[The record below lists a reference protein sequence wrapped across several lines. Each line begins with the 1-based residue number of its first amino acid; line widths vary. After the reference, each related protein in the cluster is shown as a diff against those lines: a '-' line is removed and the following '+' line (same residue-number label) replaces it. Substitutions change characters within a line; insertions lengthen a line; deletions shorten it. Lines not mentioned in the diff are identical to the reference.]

1 MSHPV
6 TISPSPELLAP
17 AGSLEAFFAAL
28 DNGADAVYLGL
39 KDFSARAKAKNF
51 TLADLEKML
60 AYARSRQRRVYVT
73 LNTLVKERELPQLVE
88 TLAALEA
95 LAVDAVILQDLA
107 VWRLARRHFP
117 ALELHA
123 STQLTIHNAAG
134 ARQLEQMGFARVV
147 LARELSLE
155 EIAAIR
161 RQASIGLEH
170 FVHGAHCFSL
180 SGQCSFSSWLG
191 GMSGNR
197 GRCAQ
202 PCRRRYR
209 HSGGDGYHF
218 SPNDLS
224 AIELLPELAAA
235 GISSLKI
242 EGRMKSA
249 EYVAS
254 VVRAYRQVLDA
265 APTARQGAVGAAREL
280 LKGSFGRLPTRGF
293 LTGPAPAD
301 MVQPHLHGATG
312 RMLGRLESCAAG
324 RMTFV
329 TREGLRRGDRLRVQ
343 PASDRPGTGFT
354 IREMSLGQRS
364 VNQAA
369 AGSRVS
375 VGTPPEA
382 AFRKG
387 DMVFQV
393 ASGETATVSEA
404 ACRKRLAAARSAPA
418 TIDLSISFPD
428 TGIIE
433 LAASG
438 AGVALTRRYPLTC
451 YPASERPLSVASL
464 EKVFRRSGELPV
476 ALGAL
481 QAGSLPAVVIPPSEL
496 NGVRRAFYE
505 ELAGA
510 LGAGRDRSKAERLQK
525 ALADLLPASTP
536 RTVAKA
542 TLCVGLGAPR
552 DLHVLRDAGV
562 DEVALPLTVGALA
575 RLETGG
581 RGDARQLN
589 RIVWELPPA
598 IFDGDWPAFQN
609 EVTALTGRGFRRF
622 RLQNLGQF
630 QLFPEGASLELE
642 AGARLFSLNS
652 QALLAWREFGCAGAV
667 ACLEDDRDNL
677 ADLLRRPAGIPLA
690 VTVYANPVLMVSR
703 IPLKGVKPERPLV
716 SDRGEGYRVSQ
727 RGGLT
732 SVRPE
737 QDFSLLGHLGELR
750 AAGCSRFLVELA
762 HLGPF
767 SPAGR
772 QVLAALG
779 KDQPLAGSSPFN
791 YLLGMT

>member
-1 MSHPV
+1 M
-6 TISPSPELLAP
+6 
-17 AGSLEAFFAAL
+17 EAFFAAL
-28 DNGADAVYLGL
+28 DSGADAVYLGL
-39 KDFSARAKAKNF
+39 KEFSARAKAKNF
-51 TLADLEKML
+51 TLAELEKML
-60 AYARSRQRRVYVT
+60 AYARRQQRRIYVT

-88 TLAALEA
+88 TLGALEA
-95 LAVDAVILQDLA
+95 MAVDAVILQDLA

-134 ARQLEQMGFARVV
+134 VRMLEGMGFTRVV
-147 LARELSLE
+147 LARELSLD

-161 RQASIGLEH
+161 RETAIGLEH

-224 AIELLPELAAA
+224 AIELLPELTAA

-265 APTARQGAVGAAREL
+265 APAARKTAVAAAKEQ

-293 LTGPAPAD
+293 LVGPAPAD

-312 RMLGRLESCAAG
+312 RMLGRIEVCASG
-324 RMTFV
+324 QMTFV
-329 TREGLRRGDRLRVQ
+329 SREVLRRGDRVRVQ

-354 IREMSLGQRS
+354 IRELFCGRRPVTQTE
-364 VNQAA
+364 
-369 AGSRVS
+369 AGARVT
-375 VGTPPEA
+375 VGIPPDA
-382 AFRKG
+382 VFRKG

-393 ASGETATVSEA
+393 ASGEAVTTSEA
-404 ACRKRLAAARSAPA
+404 ACRKRLANVRAVPG
-418 TIDLSISFPD
+418 SIALTVVFPEQG
-428 TGIIE
+428 TIE
-433 LAASG
+433 LTATG
-438 AGVALTRRYPLTC
+438 PGVVLTRRYPISS
-451 YPASERPLSVASL
+451 YAASDRPLSAESL
-464 EKVFRRSGELPV
+464 EKVFRRTGETPFTLA
-476 ALGAL
+476 ALHVGT
-481 QAGSLPAVVIPPSEL
+481 LPAVVVPPSEL
-496 NGVRRAFYE
+496 NAVRREFYG
-505 ELAGA
+505 ELAGE
-510 LGAGRDRSKAERLQK
+510 LGAGKAKARAERLRQ
-525 ALADLLPASTP
+525 AQAELLTAAPLHPAARPIVCIGLA
-536 RTVAKA
+536 
-542 TLCVGLGAPR
+542 APR
-552 DLHVLRDAGV
+552 DLHLLRDAGI
-562 DEVALPLTVGALA
+562 DEVALPLNPGALA

-598 IFDGDWPAFQN
+598 IFDGDWPAYHAEIMQL
-609 EVTALTGRGFRRF
+609 AGRGFRRF

-630 QLFPEGASLELE
+630 PLFAEVADCQLE

-652 QALLAWREFGCAGAV
+652 QALLAWREFGCTTAV

-677 ADLLRRPAGIPLA
+677 ADLFRRQAGIALA

-703 IPLKGVKPERPLV
+703 IPLKAVKPDRPLL
-716 SDRGEGYRVSQ
+716 SDRGDAYRVVQ

-737 QDFSLLGHLGELR
+737 QDFSLIGHLAELR
-750 AAGCSRFLVELA
+750 ALGCSRFLVELA
-762 HLGPF
+762 HHGPF
-767 SPAGR
+767 SPTGR
-772 QVLAALG
+772 QVLAALA
-779 KDQPLAGSSPFN
+779 KDQPVAGTSPFN